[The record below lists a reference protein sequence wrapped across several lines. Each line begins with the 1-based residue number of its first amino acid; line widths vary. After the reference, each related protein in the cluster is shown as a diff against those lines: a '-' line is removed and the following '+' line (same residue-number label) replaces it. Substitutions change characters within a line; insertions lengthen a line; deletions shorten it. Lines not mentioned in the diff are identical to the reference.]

1 MEGTPVNFLI
11 DTGAEHSVLTN
22 PLGKLGSKK
31 TMVIGATG
39 SKFYPWTSP
48 IDKQEHSDPLLPG
61 DT

>member
-39 SKFYPWTSP
+39 SKFYPWTT
-48 IDKQEHSDPLLPG
+48 KQIGRAHV
-61 DT
+61 